1 MKCWNYWNVINA
13 GGCPKTSPLAN
24 VLKVLMAC
32 CIITKAE
39 PIWTPGSTP
48 SRSKSFFFCAVNIH
62 RQHVDIIIIS
72 FVSPFVY
79 PFTHVFASLWLTH
92 IPGNLGTYIYMHIHI
107 YIYMQLH
114 VCTHITQRCICTKYI
129 HTHTYYIYI
138 YYIRK
143 LHSSL
148 NITSSP
154 TQPTWCP
161 PCLTSSSC
169 HWPHGA
175 CGTAECQESRHRDPR
190 PGDGSTD
197 GHLFASNTSSPA
209 QRFGWEQPS
218 FYWI

>member
-1 MKCWNYWNVINA
+1 MLHHHESWTHLDSWVH
-13 GGCPKTSPLAN
+13 PKPVEKLLFLCSEYTPT
-24 VLKVLMAC
+24 AC
-32 CIITKAE
+32 RYNHHFIRFSICLSIYSCFCFSLTD
-39 PIWTPGSTP
+39 SY
-48 SRSKSFFFCAVNIH
+48 SRKF
-62 RQHVDIIIIS
+62 R
-72 FVSPFVY
+72 
-79 PFTHVFASLWLTH
+79 
-92 IPGNLGTYIYMHIHI
+92 YIYLHAYP

>member
-62 RQHVDIIIIS
+62 RQQVDIIIIS
-72 FVSPFVY
+72 FVSPFVS

-114 VCTHITQRCICTKYI
+114 VCIHRIHRCICTKYI
-129 HTHTYYIYI
+129 HTHPYFIYIYI
-138 YYIRK
+138 HI
-143 LHSSL
+143 LH
-148 NITSSP
+148 T
-154 TQPTWCP
+154 
-161 PCLTSSSC
+161 
-169 HWPHGA
+169 
-175 CGTAECQESRHRDPR
+175 
-190 PGDGSTD
+190 
-197 GHLFASNTSSPA
+197 
-209 QRFGWEQPS
+209 
-218 FYWI
+218 